1 MKLSREDGC
10 IRYLMKEMDPSEEKE
25 FERMMTEDED
35 LLIEVESLRLTHRKL
50 NQLPLKTPPEQIT
63 QNVLNDAKK
72 LQSSRKKQRYHIPGK
87 ISGFAVAASVL
98 ITLFAGS
105 WFLMPSDTPAGDD
118 TLNAN
123 SAATVNP
130 WVDRNEVI
138 RFAGSP
144 DAGLDAEMAKSME
157 KLRPVDVAAEWQG
170 EGSPIQYTGSE
181 Q

>member
-50 NQLPLKTPPEQIT
+50 NQLPLKNPPEHVT
-63 QNVLNDAKK
+63 RNVLNDAKK
-72 LQSSRKKQRYHIPGK
+72 LPPSRNSQNNLFSGK
-87 ISGFAVAASVL
+87 ITGYAAAASVL
-98 ITLFAGS
+98 LAVFAGS
-105 WFLMPSDTPAGDD
+105 WFLIPSDSTGAGDAVN
-118 TLNAN
+118 TNTT
-123 SAATVNP
+123 SAVNP

-144 DAGLDAEMAKSME
+144 DVVLDDEMEKSMQ
-157 KLRPVDVAAEWQG
+157 KLRPVDVAAEWQR
-170 EGSPIQYTGSE
+170 EGRSIQYTGSE